1 LFLLLLIFM
10 FGARVHAVL
19 LARRVYASLSQLDR
33 VRVDQTTEAEL
44 VNALPGLVKGSERG
58 AVRTYSVEI
67 SNWPDHG
74 WVIDPFRFP
83 SPWYSASSPTRCVKP
98 TSKKMAYWLGY
109 RYFFFVA
116 DFVIL
121 DGRVSKSSYGFA
133 FEDTACWASVGG
145 HSVHG
150 FWADRHL
157 PVPVSSIDDQS
168 PSFRVGGNGESLGAT
183 YAIDAPRK
191 QVSHVFQLELGCLWS
206 IGGCSSVRE
215 VAPALWQDRA
225 AIEAA
230 TVSRLGSRNPCPDD
244 MLAGRVRSLPDLN
257 IELLEVMKSRG
268 DGINNYEGDPVL
280 CRITATDYRL
290 IEVIRG
296 SAGEPRIGIG
306 YRNRIPAPLSVG
318 ESIWNPVRP
327 PSQRGDRV
335 LYFSGAKFQSCR
347 VVSATPSALSA
358 VRTAVAA
365 PKRRED
371 DLSSG
376 WGRM

>member
-1 LFLLLLIFM
+1 
-10 FGARVHAVL
+10 V
-19 LARRVYASLSQLDR
+19 DR
-33 VRVDQTTEAEL
+33 TTEAEL
-44 VNALPGLVKGSERG
+44 VKALPALVKGTERG
-58 AVRTYSVEI
+58 AVRTYSMEI

-74 WVIDPFRFP
+74 WLIDPFRFP
-83 SPWYSASSPTRCVKP
+83 SPWYSSSSPSACVKP
-98 TSKKMAYWLGY
+98 VSKKMAYWLGY
-109 RYFFFVA
+109 RYFFFTA

-121 DGRVSKSSYGFA
+121 DGRVSKASYGFA
-133 FEDTACWASVGG
+133 FEDPECGAGVGG

-157 PVPVSSIDDQS
+157 PVPVSSIADQS
-168 PSFRVGGNGESLGAT
+168 PSFRVSGGGVWLYAT
-183 YAIDAPRK
+183 YAFDAPRK
-191 QVSHVFQLELGCLWS
+191 QVSHVFQLELSCLWS

-215 VAPALWQDRA
+215 VAPALWHDKA

-230 TVSRLGSRNPCPDD
+230 TVSRLSSDNPCPDD
-244 MLAGRVRSLPDLN
+244 MLAGRVRNLPDLN
-257 IELLEVMKSRG
+257 IELLEVMKSRD
-268 DGINNYEGDPVL
+268 DGINNYEGDPVSDH
-280 CRITATDYRL
+280 ITITDYRL

-296 SAGEPRIGIG
+296 RAGVPRIGIG
-306 YRNRIPAPLSVG
+306 HRNRIPAPLSRA
-318 ESIWNPVRP
+318 ERIWNPVRP

-335 LYFSGAKFQSCR
+335 LYFSGAQFDSCR
-347 VVSATPSALSA
+347 VVPATPSALSA